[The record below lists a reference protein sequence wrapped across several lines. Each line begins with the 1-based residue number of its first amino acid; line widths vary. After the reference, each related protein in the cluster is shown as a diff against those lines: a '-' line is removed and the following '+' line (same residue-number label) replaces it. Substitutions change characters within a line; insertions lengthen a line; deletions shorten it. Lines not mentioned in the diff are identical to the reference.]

1 MNILLKICFFL
12 WTLISIAI
20 ADDDDKQSGQKV
32 QRIEG
37 QTVITLNAKS
47 QQNAGLKTLTLKL
60 ATYHPEFTAYGK
72 VLAIQP
78 LIELRHRYLL
88 ALTERNATNAKFNQA
103 EQNIKR
109 QQTLYGEGITA
120 KRNLEDQQAQ
130 WQINKAQLE
139 ANLFQNQIIKE
150 EAELTWGK
158 TLSEWVLAS
167 DTNKLSALLSGQQKL
182 LKITL
187 PSSQQLADNSKT
199 IAIDPA
205 GNRSNAQ
212 RAELIAVAPQ
222 TDMGTQGISYFF
234 QTAGKNISTGMNI
247 TAWIAE
253 PNSQTS
259 GVMIP
264 KSALLWAM
272 DQAFVYVKTD
282 NNTFSR
288 RAITHYTLSNDGY
301 FISEGLQ
308 PDEELVITGGQ
319 MLLSEEMRGQIPDE
333 D

>member
-234 QTAGKNISTGMNI
+234 QTEGKNISTGMNI

>member
-1 MNILLKICFFL
+1 M
-12 WTLISIAI
+12 
-20 ADDDDKQSGQKV
+20 
-32 QRIEG
+32 
-37 QTVITLNAKS
+37 
-47 QQNAGLKTLTLKL
+47 
-60 ATYHPEFTAYGK
+60 
-72 VLAIQP
+72 
-78 LIELRHRYLL
+78 
-88 ALTERNATNAKFNQA
+88 
-103 EQNIKR
+103 
-109 QQTLYGEGITA
+109 
-120 KRNLEDQQAQ
+120 
-130 WQINKAQLE
+130 
-139 ANLFQNQIIKE
+139 
-150 EAELTWGK
+150 
-158 TLSEWVLAS
+158 
-167 DTNKLSALLSGQQKL
+167 LSGQQKL

-199 IAIDPA
+199 IVIDPA

-212 RAELIAVAPQ
+212 RADLIAVAPQ
-222 TDMGTQGISYFF
+222 TDAGTQGISYFF